1 MHSLSCIAPYW
12 NWQVEVT
19 IIACLLWECC
29 LSQYIS
35 GTVLSPPGHFLRRM
49 MVLTVLELSDLSS
62 FWDLKSAMKNLRNII
77 QENVTCRN
85 YIRAIQQWCSC
96 LVCSATLPPHLYTL
110 LKQIRFQIFH
120 PKFMLML
127 QSMPL
132 CLSSHRSLTS
142 SVNTTSSC
150 SIATLSPSFVASTTS
165 MLKFSLAWIWMTLQY
180 GEWKKYAIALP
191 FLGVLSKLEHYHL
204 CLRSMKNL

>member
-1 MHSLSCIAPYW
+1 MLFEPVYFRDSL
-12 NWQVEVT
+12 
-19 IIACLLWECC
+19 
-29 LSQYIS
+29 IS
-35 GTVLSPPGHFLRRM
+35 TRPLFKEDDGAYSV
-49 MVLTVLELSDLSS
+49 TVLELSDLSS

>member
-1 MHSLSCIAPYW
+1 
-12 NWQVEVT
+12 
-19 IIACLLWECC
+19 
-29 LSQYIS
+29 
-35 GTVLSPPGHFLRRM
+35 

-96 LVCSATLPPHLYTL
+96 LVCSAHLPPHLYTL

-142 SVNTTSSC
+142 PVNTTSSC

-165 MLKFSLAWIWMTLQY
+165 MTLQY
-180 GEWKKYAIALP
+180 GEWKKYAIALS
-191 FLGVLSKLEHYHL
+191 FLGVLSKLEYYHL